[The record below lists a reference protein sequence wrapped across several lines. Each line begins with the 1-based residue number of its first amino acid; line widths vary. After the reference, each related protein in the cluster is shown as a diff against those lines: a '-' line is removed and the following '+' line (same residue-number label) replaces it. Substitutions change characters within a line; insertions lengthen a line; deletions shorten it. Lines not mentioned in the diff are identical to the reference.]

1 MKKNLILLISII
13 LLSSLAYG
21 QQIAEVKSVTIKS
34 KNLKQKREL
43 LIYLPVGYN
52 ENKYT
57 HYDVIYIFDAQN
69 RMLFDYVHSILGF
82 QDHGDKEF
90 IIVGI
95 TSPYYEKTDYARNND
110 MLPAPRYTEP
120 KEFYNGYSGN
130 ANNFLNF
137 IEKEVISYINHH
149 YRTLGNN
156 IAIGHSL
163 SASLVIYSILQKPNM
178 FNDIIAISP
187 NLAFDKGRL
196 IEDLLQYDYSK
207 IKPHGFLYTSMAN
220 EGIEYWK
227 PWKPAYKKFRKYIK
241 DSLDKVYEYTYA
253 EFPKRNHWTTYPAS
267 VQTAL
272 KRYFE
277 YYSKNKRY
285 KLSNRK
291 VKVHIKVKVPNE
303 NDSVYITGNQ
313 DNLANWDPDKLLM
326 EKSSKYEREINI
338 HIQLPAE
345 LKFTRGNW
353 DTEAIVEQNEYF
365 GNIAITSNK
374 EKEYTYEITNWND
387 RMEY

>member
-110 MLPAPRYTEP
+110 MLPTPKHTKP

-137 IEKEVISYINHH
+137 VEKEAVSYIDHH

-163 SASLVIYSILQKPNM
+163 SASFVIYSILQKPNL

-187 NLAFDKGRL
+187 NLAFDKERL
-196 IEDLLQYDYSK
+196 VEDLLHNDYSE
-207 IKPHGFLYTSMAN
+207 IKPHGFLYTSMTN
-220 EGIEYWK
+220 EGVEYWK
-227 PWKPAYKKFRKYIK
+227 PWKPAYNKVRRFIK
-241 DSLDKVYEYTYA
+241 DSLDKVFEYSYA

-267 VQTAL
+267 VQTVL
-272 KRYFE
+272 KNILNTILKTDSTNF
-277 YYSKNKRY
+277 
-285 KLSNRK
+285 L
-291 VKVHIKVKVPNE
+291 
-303 NDSVYITGNQ
+303 ND
-313 DNLANWDPDKLLM
+313 K
-326 EKSSKYEREINI
+326 
-338 HIQLPAE
+338 
-345 LKFTRGNW
+345 
-353 DTEAIVEQNEYF
+353 
-365 GNIAITSNK
+365 
-374 EKEYTYEITNWND
+374 
-387 RMEY
+387 